1 MKKKGV
7 LKKVTALT
15 MALGICLSS
24 SIISYANPSIAID
37 YSVAVTNTGESRT
50 YMDSLI
56 GITYQTTINEVSDIN
71 ATFKINK
78 AGTSQINVL
87 SEIEYGYLDGDTFV
101 RTYTNDGIYKSN
113 QSNEGNMDNS
123 YPIFDVEQVQKDLQA
138 GITDRVYVVVVDGLN
153 PYDWTD
159 NFFAYTFRLTG
170 SNSPAQQ
177 TEGWVQNSTGWW
189 WRNADGSYPMN
200 TWKEIDGKQYY
211 FGSDGY
217 MLSNTYTQDGYFVG
231 LDGARIQQSVNEPVN
246 NNNTCL
252 LYTSDIVKLK
262 KPHPCGSSQW
272 EILRVGADFRLS
284 CMGCGHQIMVPRK
297 LVEKNTRGLT
307 KKGAAAEKNGENLE
321 K

>member
-101 RTYTNDGIYKSN
+101 RIPMMEFINQTN
-113 QSNEGNMDNS
+113 QMRETWTT
-123 YPIFDVEQVQKDLQA
+123 PI
-138 GITDRVYVVVVDGLN
+138 
-153 PYDWTD
+153 
-159 NFFAYTFRLTG
+159 
-170 SNSPAQQ
+170 
-177 TEGWVQNSTGWW
+177 
-189 WRNADGSYPMN
+189 
-200 TWKEIDGKQYY
+200 
-211 FGSDGY
+211 
-217 MLSNTYTQDGYFVG
+217 LSLMWSRY
-231 LDGARIQQSVNEPVN
+231 RK
-246 NNNTCL
+246 TCR
-252 LYTSDIVKLK
+252 
-262 KPHPCGSSQW
+262 P
-272 EILRVGADFRLS
+272 E
-284 CMGCGHQIMVPRK
+284 
-297 LVEKNTRGLT
+297 
-307 KKGAAAEKNGENLE
+307 
-321 K
+321 

>member
-7 LKKVTALT
+7 LKKVTALS

-24 SIISYANPSIAID
+24 SIISYASPSMAID

-50 YMDSLI
+50 YMDNLM

-159 NFFAYTFRLTG
+159 NFFPYTFRLTG

-177 TEGWVQNSTGWW
+177 TGGWVQDSTGWW

-217 MLSNTYTQDGYFVG
+217 MLSNTTTPDGYYVG
-231 LDGARIQQSVNEPVN
+231 ADGAWIQPAVNEPVN
-246 NNNTCL
+246 SNNTDDTL
-252 LYTSDIVKLK
+252 TPEQIAADEEFQRQL
-262 KPHPCGSSQW
+262 HEAAQNRG
-272 EILRVGADFRLS
+272 EINDVGAN
-284 CMGCGHQIMVPRK
+284 GGHAGKPLQGKI
-297 LVEKNTRGLT
+297 NIDG
-307 KKGAAAEKNGENLE
+307 
-321 K
+321 

>member
-246 NNNTCL
+246 NNNTD
-252 LYTSDIVKLK
+252 DILT
-262 KPHPCGSSQW
+262 PEQ
-272 EILRVGADFRLS
+272 IAADEEFQRQLEEAS
-284 CMGCGHQIMVPRK
+284 
-297 LVEKNTRGLT
+297 
-307 KKGAAAEKNGENLE
+307 KNGGKSYDVTIYPGEAGYDNTGE
-321 K
+321 INIGGGY

>member
-1 MKKKGV
+1 MKKKGL
-7 LKKVTALT
+7 LKRVTALS
-15 MALGICLSS
+15 MALGLCLSS
-24 SIISYANPSIAID
+24 SIISYANPSMAID

-50 YMDSLI
+50 YMDSLM

-123 YPIFDVEQVQKDLQA
+123 YPIFDMEQVQKDLQA

-170 SNSPAQQ
+170 ATIPPAQQ
-177 TEGWVQNSTGWW
+177 TEGWVQDSTGWW

-200 TWKEIDGKQYY
+200 AWKEIDGKQYY

-217 MLSNTYTQDGYFVG
+217 MLSNTTTPDGYFVG
-231 LDGARIQQSVNEPVN
+231 ADGAWIESN
-246 NNNTCL
+246 NSESQALEIPEGVTEQEWQEWL
-252 LYTSDIVKLK
+252 EFEKELK
-262 KPHPCGSSQW
+262 EAPRG
-272 EILRVGADFRLS
+272 EINDVGAN
-284 CMGCGHQIMVPRK
+284 GGHAGKPLQGKI
-297 LVEKNTRGLT
+297 NIG
-307 KKGAAAEKNGENLE
+307 GF
-321 K
+321 

>member
-7 LKKVTALT
+7 LKKVTALS

-24 SIISYANPSIAID
+24 SIISYASPSMAID

-177 TEGWVQNSTGWW
+177 TGGWVQDSTGWW

-217 MLSNTYTQDGYFVG
+217 MLSNTTTPDGYYVG
-231 LDGARIQQSVNEPVN
+231 ADGAWIQPAVNEPVN
-246 NNNTCL
+246 SNNTDDTL
-252 LYTSDIVKLK
+252 TPEQIAADEEFQRQL
-262 KPHPCGSSQW
+262 HEAAQNRG
-272 EILRVGADFRLS
+272 EINDVGAN
-284 CMGCGHQIMVPRK
+284 GGHAGKPLQGKI
-297 LVEKNTRGLT
+297 NIDG
-307 KKGAAAEKNGENLE
+307 
-321 K
+321 

>member
-15 MALGICLSS
+15 MALGLCLSS
-24 SIISYANPSIAID
+24 SIISYANPSMAID

-50 YMDSLI
+50 YMDSLM

-87 SEIEYGYLDGDTFV
+87 SEIEYGYLEGDTFV

-170 SNSPAQQ
+170 ATTSPAQQ
-177 TEGWVQNSTGWW
+177 TEGWQNDAVGWW

-200 TWKEIDGKQYY
+200 AWKEIDGKQYY

-217 MLSNTYTQDGYFVG
+217 MLSNTTTPDGYFVG
-231 LDGARIQQSVNEPVN
+231 ADGAWIQPAVNEPVN
-246 NNNTCL
+246 SNNTDDTL
-252 LYTSDIVKLK
+252 TPEQIAADEEFKR
-262 KPHPCGSSQW
+262 Q
-272 EILRVGADFRLS
+272 LREASRNGGKSYDRGAN
-284 CMGCGHQIMVPRK
+284 GGHAGYD
-297 LVEKNTRGLT
+297 NTGHINI
-307 KKGAAAEKNGENLE
+307 GGF
-321 K
+321 